1 MKIPLAYITINS
13 CQKEAEKNAGLSV
26 YVRFMFHLG
35 KRKRRRNERRVS
47 IKRSKREWERERER
61 KEVMWDQAAR
71 LKRKID
77 RFLLGFWY
85 CF

>member
-13 CQKEAEKNAGLSV
+13 CQNEAEKNAGLSV
-26 YVRFMFHLG
+26 YVRFMSLIG
-35 KRKRRRNERRVS
+35 KRKRRRYEKRVS
-47 IKRSKREWERERER
+47 IKRSKERMRER